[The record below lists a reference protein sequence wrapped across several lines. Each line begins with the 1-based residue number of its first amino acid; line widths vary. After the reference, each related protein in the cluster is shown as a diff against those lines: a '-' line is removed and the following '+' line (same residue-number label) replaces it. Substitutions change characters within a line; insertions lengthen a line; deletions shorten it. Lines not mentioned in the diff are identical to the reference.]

1 MFLGDTMY
9 KDIKI
14 IGLDDFGRG
23 ICFIDNKITFVENAL
38 EGEVVDLEIINSK
51 KKYQEAKVLKMKK
64 KSKDRVNYDC
74 PYYLSCGGCHIAH
87 MAYEAQLTFKKK
99 KVENILRRYTSYKN
113 FSIHSILGSRDLYY
127 RNKITLHIKKQQLGY
142 YQKKTNQ
149 VIAIDHC
156 LLVHPKINE
165 TIKKINQYLQKKP
178 LHVKKIVIRC
188 INEDLLLWM
197 DQDVPQDFID
207 YMGNV
212 NIVANG
218 KTVLNHNFIEDHL
231 LGNTFVIKENA
242 FYQVNKK
249 QVEKLYGLLI
259 DHVKEKKYRNVLDL
273 YCGTGTIGIS
283 ISKYVQHVVGIECN
297 SSSISS
303 AQENKKRNHVLNID
317 FIEGKVEDQLEQ
329 VKGKFDLVIVD
340 PPRSGLDKH
349 SISIIKEI
357 GPKAI
362 VYVSCDPMT
371 LARDIELLKDQ
382 YELKKMDLVDMFKNT
397 YHVES
402 VCVLNHK

>member
-1 MFLGDTMY
+1 MY
-9 KDIKI
+9 KDIRI
-14 IGLDDFGRG
+14 TGMDDFGRG
-23 ICFIDNKITFVENAL
+23 ICFINDKITFVENAL
-38 EGEVVDLEIINSK
+38 EGEIVDLEIIASK
-51 KKYQEAKVLKMKK
+51 KKYQEAKVLNLKK
-64 KSKDRVNYDC
+64 ESKDRVEYAC
-74 PYYLSCGGCHIAH
+74 PYSFNCGGCHIAH
-87 MAYEAQLTFKKK
+87 MTYEAQLKFKKR
-99 KVENILRRYTSYKN
+99 KVENIVRRYTSYKD
-113 FSIHSILGSRDLYY
+113 FSIHSIFGCRNLYY

-156 LLVHPKINE
+156 LLVHPKINRV
-165 TIKKINQYLQKKP
+165 IKKINQYLKKKP
-178 LHVKKIVIRC
+178 LYVKEIVIRC

-218 KTVLNHNFIEDHL
+218 KTVLNHNFIEDDL
-231 LGNTFVIKENA
+231 FGNTFLIKENS

-249 QVEKLYGLLI
+249 QMEKLYGLVI
-259 DHVKEKKYRNVLDL
+259 EYVKEKQYQNVLDL

-303 AQENKKRNHVLNID
+303 ARENKKRNHILNID

-371 LARDIELLKDQ
+371 LARDIDLFRDQ
-382 YELKKMDLVDMFKNT
+382 YELQKMDLVDMFKNT

-402 VCVLNHK
+402 VSYLFQK